1 MLLGRARVRIRI
13 RASNPTRMKD
23 STRATYSVG
32 LSLETNGIRHISWF
46 VAAVPGKVGR
56 LNHLDKEQSR
66 NAGTKRDLQRN
77 VLGVCTVEQSNH
89 MSETNTLV
97 GLG

>member
-1 MLLGRARVRIRI
+1 MEMTL
-13 RASNPTRMKD
+13 KHK
-23 STRATYSVG
+23 TYG

-66 NAGTKRDLQRN
+66 YAR
-77 VLGVCTVEQSNH
+77 
-89 MSETNTLV
+89 
-97 GLG
+97 